1 MEPKKESTAKR
12 KILGQNGT
20 LNKNPYKVT
29 DNNFKNIAFFDP
41 DDIVQVK
48 YEMLRSAQKDGVG
61 IFNASMTY
69 GFSRISFYKIDKAFN
84 KHGISGLLP
93 KKRGPRRAHKLTVEI
108 MEFVS
113 GLTDQKPDIKSAE
126 IKKEI
131 KERFSITVHQRSIER
146 AIKRS
151 KKKHRKTRGPKIL
164 SG

>member
-1 MEPKKESTAKR
+1 MESKKGSNAKR

-20 LNKNPYKVT
+20 LNKNPDKVA

-41 DDIVQVK
+41 NDIVQVK
-48 YEMLRSAQKDGVG
+48 YEMLRSTQKEGVG
-61 IFNASMTY
+61 ILKASEAY
-69 GFSRISFYKIDKAFN
+69 GFSRISFYKTHKAFKEN
-84 KHGISGLLP
+84 GLSGLLP
-93 KKRGPRRAHKLTVEI
+93 KKRGPRSAHKLTVEI

-113 GLTDQKPDIKSAE
+113 GLIRQKPDIKSTE

-151 KKKHRKTRGPKIL
+151 KKKH
-164 SG
+164 

>member
-1 MEPKKESTAKR
+1 MESKKGSAAKR

-20 LNKNPYKVT
+20 LNKNPDKVA

-41 DDIVQVK
+41 NDIVQVK
-48 YEMLRSAQKDGVG
+48 YEMLRSAQKEGVG
-61 IFNASMTY
+61 ILKASETY
-69 GFSRISFYKIDKAFN
+69 GFSRISFYKTHKAFKEN
-84 KHGISGLLP
+84 GLSGLLP

-113 GLTDQKPDIKSAE
+113 GLIDQKPDIKSTE

-131 KERFSITVHQRSIER
+131 KKRFSITVHQRSIER

-151 KKKHRKTRGPKIL
+151 KKKH
-164 SG
+164 

>member
-1 MEPKKESTAKR
+1 MESKKGSTAKR

-20 LNKNPYKVT
+20 LNKNPDKVA

-41 DDIVQVK
+41 NDIVQVK

-61 IFNASMTY
+61 ILKASKTY
-69 GFSRISFYKIDKAFN
+69 GFSRISFYKIDKVF
-84 KHGISGLLP
+84 KEHGLSGLLP
-93 KKRGPRRAHKLTVEI
+93 KKRGPRSAHKLTVEI

-113 GLTDQKPDIKSAE
+113 ELTRQKPDIKSTG

-131 KERFSITVHQRSIER
+131 KERFSVTVHQRSIER

-151 KKKHRKTRGPKIL
+151 KKKH
-164 SG
+164 